1 MFEKSCQ
8 FQVHRMR
15 YRLHASSPEAEVS
28 IYSTECDGS
37 QDFSNTLS
45 KVHFFFKQWGGK
57 RKHETGRELDGR
69 TYDAMPILTDTR

>member
-1 MFEKSCQ
+1 MMADWVRAIQRQCQ
-8 FQVHRMR
+8 
-15 YRLHASSPEAEVS
+15 
-28 IYSTECDGS
+28 D
-37 QDFSNTLS
+37 S

>member
-1 MFEKSCQ
+1 MRERTARPMMADRVRAIQRQ
-8 FQVHRMR
+8 FQ
-15 YRLHASSPEAEVS
+15 
-28 IYSTECDGS
+28 D
-37 QDFSNTLS
+37 S